1 MPCSKKERH
10 IVPFFKHKKSHEM
23 ILRGTHKFDISI
35 TSNIATIY
43 YPKNPFDYP
52 FQTDKLDKYPVSY

>member
-1 MPCSKKERH
+1 
-10 IVPFFKHKKSHEM
+10 M
-23 ILRGTHKFDISI
+23 ILFGRVNHNFDMSI